1 MAGSE
6 RPPELPE
13 LPPERPAEHPSER
26 PRLVRTRRGRLIGG
40 VCSGLGAHFGVDPIL
55 LRIAFVGLAIFGGVG
70 LWLYLAFLLLVPE
83 EGASAPPLRL
93 LRLPWRLI
101 AGVAVLIAA
110 AAVGLPAASHPALG
124 SAWAVGVVVGTIA
137 LVGIAALGL
146 RMALRRQVSAQRRS
160 DPDRRPTPDQR
171 LWGFLALAVAVT
183 AGILLLAIAGAWLAG
198 TEPHLAAW
206 AVVAVGAALVL
217 AAFARARRLVIPAL
231 AFALP
236 VAAVA
241 AAHVDLHGGV
251 GERTYRPATLAQLRP
266 SYSLGAGLLE
276 VDLRDVQLPPGDT
289 TLHVRLG
296 AGQAVVLVSDQVCV
310 ATHARV
316 GAGYVGALD
325 RDSGGLDVNWVHR
338 PSAPKGVPR
347 LLLSGRVG
355 MGTLIVADRP
365 LGRGGGF
372 QPGAYGTNDACRGA
386 FQQRAVR

>member
-1 MAGSE
+1 MASS
-6 RPPELPE
+6 E
-13 LPPERPAEHPSER
+13 LPPERPRA
-26 PRLVRTRRGRLIGG
+26 RLIRTRRGRLIGG

-70 LWLYLAFLLLVPE
+70 FWLYLAFLLLVPE

-93 LRLPWRLI
+93 RQLPWRLI
-101 AGVAVLIAA
+101 AGAAALIAA

-124 SAWAVGVVVGTIA
+124 SAWAAGVVVGTIA

-146 RMALRRQVSAQRRS
+146 RIALRRRIRAQRRS
-160 DPDRRPTPDQR
+160 DPERAPSPDQR
-171 LWGFLALAVAVT
+171 LWSFLALAVAVT
-183 AGILLLAIAGAWLAG
+183 AGILLLALAGAWLAG
-198 TEPHLAAW
+198 TERHLAAW
-206 AVVAVGAALVL
+206 AVVAVGAALAL
-217 AAFARARRLVIPAL
+217 AAFTTARRLVIPAL

-236 VAAVA
+236 VGAIA
-241 AAHVDLHGGV
+241 AAHADLHGGL
-251 GERTYRPATLAQLRP
+251 GERTYRPAALAQLRP

-296 AGQAVVLVSDQVCV
+296 AGQVVVLVSDQVCV
-310 ATHARV
+310 ATHARI

-325 RDSGGLDVNWVHR
+325 RETGGMDVNWVLR

-355 MGTLIVADRP
+355 LGTLIVADRP
-365 LGRGGGF
+365 LGHEGGF
-372 QPGAYGTNDACRGA
+372 QPGAYGNNDACRTA
-386 FQQRAVR
+386 SQPRAAQ